1 MTALGTAKKASPKA
15 RGSGARSGNPPA
27 EQGAM
32 MLAVLQQF
40 RVVVRSVRTHY
51 DHVEKRSGVS
61 GAQLWALA
69 RIEATPGMK
78 VGELARALA
87 IHQSTASNM
96 LERLVSL
103 GLVVKRREAEDQR
116 IVTVF
121 ATSRGK
127 AALKSAPQPLIGV
140 LQKALSELPPAE
152 LKGLHR
158 HLETVIASMRV
169 RDLARARSTPL
180 SDM

>member
-1 MTALGTAKKASPKA
+1 
-15 RGSGARSGNPPA
+15 
-27 EQGAM
+27 

-61 GAQLWALA
+61 GAQLWALT
-69 RIEATPGMK
+69 RINERPGIK

-96 LERLVSL
+96 LERLGAL
-103 GLVVKRREAEDQR
+103 KLVKKRREGDDQR
-116 IVTVF
+116 VVTVF
-121 ATSRGK
+121 VTPLGK

-140 LQKALSELPPAE
+140 LQQALSDLAPEA

-158 HLETVIASMRV
+158 HLEAVVQSMRV

>member
-1 MTALGTAKKASPKA
+1 
-15 RGSGARSGNPPA
+15 
-27 EQGAM
+27 M
-32 MLAVLQQF
+32 MLTVLQQF

-51 DHVEKRSGVS
+51 DRVEKRSGVS

-69 RIEATPGMK
+69 RIDERPGIK

-96 LERLVSL
+96 LERLVAL
-103 GLVVKRREAEDQR
+103 GLVSKRRAREDQR
-116 IVTVF
+116 VVTVL

-127 AALKSAPQPLIGV
+127 AALRSAPQPLIGV
-140 LQKALSELPPAE
+140 LQQALSDLPPAA
-152 LKGLHR
+152 LQGLHV
-158 HLETVIASMRV
+158 HLHAVIQAMRV
-169 RDLARARSTPL
+169 KNLAQARATLL

>member
-1 MTALGTAKKASPKA
+1 
-15 RGSGARSGNPPA
+15 
-27 EQGAM
+27 M

-51 DHVEKRSGVS
+51 DHVEKQSGVS

-69 RIEATPGMK
+69 RIEETPGMK

-103 GLVVKRREAEDQR
+103 GLVVKRREGNDQR
-116 IVTVF
+116 VVTVF
-121 ATSRGK
+121 VTSRGK

-140 LQKALSELPPAE
+140 LQKALSELPPAA
-152 LKGLHR
+152 LKGLHL
-158 HLETVIASMRV
+158 HLETVIGSMGV